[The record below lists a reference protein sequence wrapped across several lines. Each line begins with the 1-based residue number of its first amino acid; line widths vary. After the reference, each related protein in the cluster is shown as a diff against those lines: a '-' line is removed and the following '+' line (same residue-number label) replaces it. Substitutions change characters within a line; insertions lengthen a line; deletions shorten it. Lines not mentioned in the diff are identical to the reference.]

1 MRPVG
6 LKVFEDIRFS
16 LLAGCTRAIDS
27 YRKLTGELG
36 ERFTILRLRPGEN
49 AVSNSQ
55 AMLGQEAATSKAL
68 ATALK
73 KFVAERE
80 ALIKTSP
87 GRHVTDEQDRNL
99 AGALAWVRCPVPRD
113 RQHHVTYRPDHE
125 IETRLVKQ
133 FGELRNIGALVMD
146 LPRDDIRVSGLV
158 QRVARDTV
166 PMERLELLGLVGDK
180 MITTG
185 KLVEVLQMP
194 KPTVREWLEDL
205 WVLRILVKGRVNG
218 DDLWHVSES
227 FVEKSKDLL
236 EANAIDSEA
245 TVKAPASVAEISQ
258 SARQDVAL
266 PRRRKP

>member
-1 MRPVG
+1 
-6 LKVFEDIRFS
+6 
-16 LLAGCTRAIDS
+16 
-27 YRKLTGELG
+27 
-36 ERFTILRLRPGEN
+36 
-49 AVSNSQ
+49 
-55 AMLGQEAATSKAL
+55 
-68 ATALK
+68 
-73 KFVAERE
+73 
-80 ALIKTSP
+80 
-87 GRHVTDEQDRNL
+87 
-99 AGALAWVRCPVPRD
+99 
-113 RQHHVTYRPDHE
+113 
-125 IETRLVKQ
+125 
-133 FGELRNIGALVMD
+133 
-146 LPRDDIRVSGLV
+146 
-158 QRVARDTV
+158 
-166 PMERLELLGLVGDK
+166 MERLELLGLVGDK

>member
-1 MRPVG
+1 
-6 LKVFEDIRFS
+6 
-16 LLAGCTRAIDS
+16 
-27 YRKLTGELG
+27 
-36 ERFTILRLRPGEN
+36 
-49 AVSNSQ
+49 
-55 AMLGQEAATSKAL
+55 
-68 ATALK
+68 ALK